1 VKLPFE
7 FPYLDHNSI
16 IPIDTRVLDAMLPFL
31 KDNFANPSST
41 RYFGQNNNEKVKQA
55 REQIADFIKAVLN
68 ELIFTS
74 GAAEAINIAIKGVAE
89 NNSNRGKHI
98 ITITTEHRAVVESY
112 HILTIMGLVEDAEA
126 FGSVRYSL
134 GKFNTQQEVS
144 SPTSLFKELVT
155 RKYIHA

>member
-1 VKLPFE
+1 
-7 FPYLDHNSI
+7 
-16 IPIDTRVLDAMLPFL
+16 MLPFL